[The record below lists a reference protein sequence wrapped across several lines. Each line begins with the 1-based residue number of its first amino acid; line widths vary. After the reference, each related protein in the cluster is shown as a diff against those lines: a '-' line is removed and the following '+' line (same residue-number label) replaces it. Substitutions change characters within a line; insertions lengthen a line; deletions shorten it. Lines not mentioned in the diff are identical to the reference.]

1 MVSGLRITR
10 ARGRNFRVRKYSII
24 LGSVALKNV
33 QIVVG
38 DTTKKVIIASISI
51 LAIIHF
57 TSYSEMLIANAVPVK
72 ITSYAGIDTREAVVA
87 GEYLLQ
93 NTYAMTIGAAE
104 PQTEDG
110 MTINNY
116 KKEDGIVTL

>member
-1 MVSGLRITR
+1 
-10 ARGRNFRVRKYSII
+10 
-24 LGSVALKNV
+24 
-33 QIVVG
+33 
-38 DTTKKVIIASISI
+38 
-51 LAIIHF
+51 
-57 TSYSEMLIANAVPVK
+57 MLIANAVPVK

-116 KKEDGIVTL
+116 KKEDGIVTLLYENLTGKDSYIKVPFSHIKDITQLIRQVGMNLQYGMIGRILQ